1 MSKSKRYPISI
12 TTIYTISCSTRPRF
26 LLLDFRGG
34 LRTGEVLAEGGADTL
49 FLLELGE
56 EVFFDLVGFA
66 FLTPDFSAGDT
77 TFFL

>member
-1 MSKSKRYPISI
+1 M
-12 TTIYTISCSTRPRF
+12 
-26 LLLDFRGG
+26 DFRGG